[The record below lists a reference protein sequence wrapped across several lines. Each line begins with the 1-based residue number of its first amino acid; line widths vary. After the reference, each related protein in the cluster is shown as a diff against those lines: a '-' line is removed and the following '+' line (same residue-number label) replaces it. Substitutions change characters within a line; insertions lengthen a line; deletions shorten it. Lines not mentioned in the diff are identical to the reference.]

1 MAIDDLAK
9 QVSIDL
15 FWGECSIA
23 HTSCVRKYNSFVHEY
38 FVWSPAWE
46 ISRNTF
52 IFWARYFFPV
62 LLPICVVCHIC
73 IWTYPD
79 NKVHGANKGT
89 IWVLSAPD
97 GPHVGP
103 MNLAIR
109 VMPGAACVK
118 HMHPLI
124 VWAGNTC
131 HQQPL
136 PPHPRHS
143 ICICNFFILWLF
155 GTVLGH

>member
-1 MAIDDLAK
+1 MVIDGLVK
-9 QVSIDL
+9 QGSIDL
-15 FWGECSIA
+15 FWRECSIA
-23 HTSCVRKYNSFVHEY
+23 NTSCVRKYNRFVHEY

-46 ISRNTF
+46 ISMNTF
-52 IFWARYFFPV
+52 IFWARYIFPV
-62 LLPICVVCHIC
+62 LLSICVVCHVC

-79 NKVHGANKGT
+79 NKVHGTNKGT
-89 IWVLSAPD
+89 IWGLS
-97 GPHVGP
+97 
-103 MNLAIR
+103 IR

-136 PPHPRHS
+136 PPHPGT
-143 ICICNFFILWLF
+143 LF
-155 GTVLGH
+155 LYAVSLHLVIWYSVGH